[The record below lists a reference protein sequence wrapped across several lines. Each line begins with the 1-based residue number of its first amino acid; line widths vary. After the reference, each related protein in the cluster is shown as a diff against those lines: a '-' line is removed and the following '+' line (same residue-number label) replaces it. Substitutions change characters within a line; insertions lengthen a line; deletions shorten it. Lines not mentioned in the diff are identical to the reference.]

1 VKDGQSVE
9 KEVSVNGIHI
19 MELLFQNS
27 LVKFYEDLQG
37 QSFMVEIDEQTGFK
51 KSNF

>member
-1 VKDGQSVE
+1 
-9 KEVSVNGIHI
+9 

-27 LVKFYEDLQG
+27 LVKLLKELEAG